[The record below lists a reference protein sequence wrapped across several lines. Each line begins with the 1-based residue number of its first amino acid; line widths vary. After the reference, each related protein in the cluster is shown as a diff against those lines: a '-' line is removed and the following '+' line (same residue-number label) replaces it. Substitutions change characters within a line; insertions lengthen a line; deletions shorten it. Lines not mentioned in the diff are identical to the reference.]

1 MNRHSE
7 SDAQSV
13 ALPWQEAQWRE
24 WLKMRRGAN
33 IPNALL
39 LCGIS
44 GIGKASFARAVVE
57 HLLCEHGVDQT
68 RACGRCRACE
78 LNRLRTHPDALD
90 IRPLQGSGAIGI
102 DQIRDALE
110 FLNSASHQSGWRCVI
125 MAPAEAMNINAAN
138 ALLKNLEEPGAKT
151 LFALASD
158 NPAWL
163 PATIR
168 SRCRRMNFPL
178 PDADLSREWLRA
190 RDIDAA
196 WLDVGGG
203 RPLRIAHLAA
213 DGEVYRER
221 LRRWADGWRRLL
233 DNQHQSMEVV
243 AQWKEDDAMEILDW
257 LAEVLLDA
265 MKWRVTPQLLA
276 DSREDLSRHTGERLS
291 VEAMFDIWE
300 ELLKA
305 RRRLMAAGHPNL
317 ELLLADLLARAA
329 TAARRQ
335 RRRAVSE

>member
-1 MNRHSE
+1 MNPE
-7 SDAQSV
+7 SKSDVQSV
-13 ALPWQEAQWRE
+13 ALPWQQGQWRE
-24 WLKMRRGAN
+24 WLKMRRGAK

-39 LCGIS
+39 LYGIG
-44 GIGKASFARAVVE
+44 GIGKAHFARCVVE
-57 HLLCEHGVDQT
+57 HLLCEHGSDEPQ
-68 RACGRCRACE
+68 ACGRCRACE

-90 IRPLQGSGAIGI
+90 ITPLKDKGIIGI
-102 DQIRDALE
+102 EQIRDALE

-151 LFALASD
+151 LFALVSD

-168 SRCRRMNFPL
+168 SRCGRLNFPL

-196 WLDVGGG
+196 WLEVGGG
-203 RPLRIAHLAA
+203 RPLRVAHLAV
-213 DGEVYRER
+213 DGEIYRER
-221 LRRWADGWRRLL
+221 LKRWADGWRRLL

-243 AQWKEDDAMEILDW
+243 VQWKEDDAMEILDW
-257 LAEVLLDA
+257 LAEILLDA